1 MLAVTSVGGDS
12 GGGGGRPSG
21 TSDIDVEHFVAT
33 VAHDLE
39 SSLLVLTSNLE
50 LLRAS
55 GPPLSLEQE
64 DHLERIERT
73 TARMKRLLSSVR
85 NFAWASGDLELT
97 RVPLK
102 DIVDDSLEMLTHAID
117 ERSAEVVV
125 DGPLPTVIGDR
136 DQLLQLFQN
145 LLSNAIKFGPK
156 RGQVAVTAER
166 NGGDWRVKVADEGP
180 GIAPEN
186 YDRVFEPFRRLRE
199 TGHVH
204 GSGLGLTICMRVVR
218 NHGGSLSIEPS
229 EVGGSTFVV
238 TLPDRELDGA
248 ASASDSDSH

>member
-1 MLAVTSVGGDS
+1 MLGVTAVGGDS
-12 GGGGGRPSG
+12 GGAGRPSG
-21 TSDIDVEHFVAT
+21 MSDLDVEHFVAT

-39 SSLLVLTSNLE
+39 SSLLVLTNNLE
-50 LLRAS
+50 LLRAA
-55 GPPLSLEQE
+55 GPALGHEQE

-85 NFAWASGDLELT
+85 NFTWASGDLELS

-102 DIVDDSLEMLTHAID
+102 EIVDDSLEMLTHVID
-117 ERSAEVVV
+117 ERSAEVIVE
-125 DGPLPTVIGDR
+125 GPLPTVTGDR

-156 RGQVAVTAER
+156 QGQVAVSAER
-166 NGGDWRVKVADEGP
+166 NGGDWRVKIADEGP

-199 TGHVH
+199 TGHVQ

-229 EVGGSTFVV
+229 DVGGATFVV

-248 ASASDSDSH
+248 AADPDSESH

>member
-12 GGGGGRPSG
+12 GGAGRPGG

-39 SSLLVLTSNLE
+39 SSLLVLTNNLE

-55 GPPLSLEQE
+55 GPRLGHEQE

-85 NFAWASGDLELT
+85 NFAWASGDLELSP
-97 RVPLK
+97 VPLK
-102 DIVDDSLEMLTHAID
+102 EIVDDSVEMLKHAID
-117 ERSAEVVV
+117 ERSAEVIVE
-125 DGPLPTVIGDR
+125 GPLPTVTGDR

-166 NGGDWRVKVADEGP
+166 NGGDWRVKIADEGP

-199 TGHVH
+199 TGHLQ
-204 GSGLGLTICMRVVR
+204 GSGLGLTICMRVIR

-229 EVGGSTFVV
+229 DVGGSTFVV
-238 TLPDRELDGA
+238 TLPDREIDDA
-248 ASASDSDSH
+248 AAASDSDSH